1 MENIIIR
8 GAREHNL
15 KNLDLEIPREKFI
28 VITGLSG
35 SGKSSLAF
43 DTIYAESQ
51 RRFLESLSSYARQ
64 FLGNMEKPNVDFIDG
79 LSPSISIEQ
88 KSTSANPRSTVGTI
102 TEIYDFLR
110 LLFARVGKP
119 HCPICGNPVDKMS
132 SEQIYESIFH
142 TFFGKK
148 VDILASVVR
157 GRKGHYRELFEDIL
171 KDGFLKVRVDGELKE
186 IIKGMKVERY
196 KIHNIEILID
206 KVEVLRKSERRIKES
221 LEIGLNYGN
230 GVVIISDGEQEK
242 IYNRTLACINCGIS
256 LPELA
261 PNSFS
266 FNSPYGACPACEGL
280 GYKKTIDPELVIP
293 DWQKSINE
301 EAIAPFG
308 KPKDNWFFNQLRAL
322 AETYNFDFDT
332 PLIKLP
338 KKIRDI
344 LLYGSGSDRLEF
356 KYKLGT
362 GEFVTYSHRFTGV
375 INQLQHTY
383 ETTTSNNVREWIEA
397 YMSTS
402 VCPECNGYRLK
413 KDSLS
418 VKIGDKNIGELS
430 NLSIKDLKKFIE
442 KIKFSGREEEIARQ
456 VLKEINMR
464 LDFLLNVGLEY
475 LTLNRSATTL
485 SGGESQRIRLATQI
499 GSQLVGVLYVL
510 DEPSIGLHQRDN
522 LKLIN
527 SLKQLRDLG
536 NTIIVV
542 EHDKETILNSDYL
555 IDLGPGAAQHG
566 GQIVLQGELKN
577 LLKNG
582 DQISSNSITLQYLL
596 NKKFISFNLN
606 PRNGNGKFITLKGA
620 KGNNL
625 KNITVI
631 FPLGKFICITGV
643 SGSGKSTLI
652 NDTLA
657 RILFKK
663 FYNSKLVPLP
673 YDSIEGLEEIDKVIE
688 IDQSPIGR
696 TPRSN
701 PATYTSLF
709 ALIRDLFAQLPD
721 AKIRGYKPG
730 RFSFNVKGGRCD
742 ECEGDGVKKIE
753 MNFLPDVYVL
763 CDVCK
768 GKRYNK
774 ETLEVKYKGKSIAD
788 VLDMTVEEALYFF
801 EDLPRIYR
809 KLKTLYDVGLSYIRL
824 GQQATTL
831 SGGEAQ
837 RVKLATELSKVQTG
851 RTLYIL
857 DEPTTGLHFEDI
869 RILLMVLNGLVDR
882 GNTVIVIEHNLDVIK
897 SADWIIDLGPE
908 GGDKGGYVVA
918 EGTPLDLTKVKESY
932 TGQFLKFELENKN

>member
-1 MENIIIR
+1 MEYIIIR

-43 DTIYAESQ
+43 DTIYAEGQ
-51 RRFLESLSSYARQ
+51 RRFLESLSTYARQ

-119 HCPICGNPVDKMS
+119 HCPNCGNPVEKMS

-148 VDILASVVR
+148 VEILAPVVR

-171 KDGFLKVRVDGELKE
+171 KDGFLKVRVDGKLKE
-186 IIKGMKVERY
+186 IVKGMKVERY
-196 KIHNIEILID
+196 KIHNIEILVD

-221 LEIGLNYGN
+221 LEIALNYGT
-230 GVVIISDGEQEK
+230 GIVIISEGEHEK

-256 LPELA
+256 LLELA

-280 GYKKTIDPELVIP
+280 GYKKAIDPELVIT

-308 KPKDNWFFNQLRAL
+308 KPRDNWFFNQLRAL
-322 AETYNFDFDT
+322 AETYNFDCDT

-344 LLYGSGSDRLEF
+344 LLYGSGNERLEF

-418 VKIGDKNIGELS
+418 VKIGGKNIGELS
-430 NLSIKDLKKFIE
+430 ELSIKDLKNFMENLKFT
-442 KIKFSGREEEIARQ
+442 GREEEIARQ

-475 LTLNRSATTL
+475 LTLNRNGTTL

-522 LKLIN
+522 IKLIN

-577 LLKNG
+577 LLRNG
-582 DQISSNSITLQYLL
+582 DQLSSNSITLQYLL
-596 NKKFISFNLN
+596 NKKFIPFNLN
-606 PRNGNGKFITLKGA
+606 PRNGNGNYITLKGA
-620 KGNNL
+620 RGNNL
-625 KNITVI
+625 KNITVK

-709 ALIRDLFAQLPD
+709 ALIRDLYAQLPD
-721 AKIRGYKPG
+721 SKILGYKPG

-788 VLDMTVEEALYFF
+788 VLDMTVEEALHFF
-801 EDLPRIYR
+801 EDLPRIHR
-809 KLKTLYDVGLSYIRL
+809 KLKTLYDIGLGYIRL

-869 RILLMVLNGLVDR
+869 RILLLVLNGLVDK

-932 TGQFLKFELENKN
+932 TGQFLKLELENKN